1 MATICRHWAREPS
14 SRGPGRAT
22 AAYSSDP
29 IRAGPRV
36 RDSKLGRGDPA
47 MSVYVGIDVHRKR
60 SQVAVV
66 TEDGQV
72 QLNKNVVNGSEP
84 MLRLIGDLP
93 SGTPVAFEAAFGW
106 GWLVQLLEDYGFEAH
121 LVHPLR
127 CKAIASARLKND
139 KVDAAIL
146 AQLLRADLLPEAWIA
161 PAKVRQLRALLRHR
175 VGLVRLGTSLRN
187 RIHAVAADFGY
198 DRSAS
203 YWTGPGRGW
212 LAELDLPAAS
222 REIVTDCLA
231 VIDGL
236 APLIDRI
243 DGELHQHA
251 KADPRVKVLTT
262 LPGVGQFTAL
272 MMLAEIGDITR
283 FGSVRKLASWA
294 GLTPTVRGSDLTV
307 RHGHISK
314 QGSAWLRWVLNQ
326 AAQTAKRSPEFAASY
341 AAIAKRRGKED
352 RHHRDRPQA
361 ADPRLPSAGRNASP
375 RSDHAATAAMKTGG
389 SPSPGCARPCGM
401 SRRQRRARSFD

>member
-1 MATICRHWAREPS
+1 
-14 SRGPGRAT
+14 
-22 AAYSSDP
+22 
-29 IRAGPRV
+29 
-36 RDSKLGRGDPA
+36 

-66 TEDGQV
+66 TEDGTV

-84 MLRLIGDLP
+84 ILRLIGDLP

-106 GWLVQLLEDYGFEAH
+106 GWLVQLLEDYGFDAH

-161 PAKVRQLRALLRHR
+161 PPAVRQLRALLRHR
-175 VGLVRLGTSLRN
+175 TSLVRLGTQQRN
-187 RIHAVAADFGY
+187 RIHAVAADHGY
-198 DRSAS
+198 DRPAS

-236 APLIDRI
+236 APVIDRI

-251 KADPRVKVLTT
+251 KADPRVKALRT
-262 LPGVGQFTAL
+262 LPGVGEFTAL

-283 FGSVRKLASWA
+283 FTSARKLASWA
-294 GLTPTVRGSDLTV
+294 GLTPTVRGLRPDRPARAHLQAGLGLAAV
-307 RHGHISK
+307 GAQPGRADRQAVPGIRRHLRGHC
-314 QGSAWLRWVLNQ
+314 Q
-326 AAQTAKRSPEFAASY
+326 AARQ
-341 AAIAKRRGKED
+341 ED
-352 RHHRDRPQA
+352 RHHRDRPEA
-361 ADPRLPSAGRNASP
+361 ADPRLPPAGRHAGHHRP
-375 RSDHAATAAMKTGG
+375 GHAATAAVKTGG
-389 SPSPGCARPCGM
+389 SPSPGHARSCGM
-401 SRRQRRARSFD
+401 SRRQRRARSSD